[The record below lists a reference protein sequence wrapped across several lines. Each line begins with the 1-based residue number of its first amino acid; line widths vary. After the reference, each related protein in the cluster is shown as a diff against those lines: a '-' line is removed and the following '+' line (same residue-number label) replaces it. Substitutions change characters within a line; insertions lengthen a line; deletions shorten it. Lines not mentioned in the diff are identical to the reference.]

1 MALGVCGLIG
11 EPVLS
16 RVMLVSNDETDP
28 VLIHTQ
34 PNMVIIVLE
43 TPGMIVYA

>member
-1 MALGVCGLIG
+1 MALGVYGLNG
-11 EPVLS
+11 DLVLS
-16 RVMLVSNDETDP
+16 RVMWASNDETDL